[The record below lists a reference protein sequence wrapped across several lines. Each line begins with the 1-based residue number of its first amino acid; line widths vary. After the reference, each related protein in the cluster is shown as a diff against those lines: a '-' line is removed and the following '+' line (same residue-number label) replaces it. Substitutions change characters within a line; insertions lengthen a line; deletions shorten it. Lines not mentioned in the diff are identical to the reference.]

1 MKETYNVEEV
11 AEFLAVHKETVKKFI
26 REGRI
31 KGVKLGTRWR
41 ITGDEVKRILS
52 CKKIGTKKL
61 EKEPRNG

>member
-1 MKETYNVEEV
+1 MKEIYNVEEV

-41 ITGDEVKRILS
+41 ITEDEIQRILGLQGNQHQE
-52 CKKIGTKKL
+52 IGK
-61 EKEPRNG
+61 RA

>member
-1 MKETYNVEEV
+1 MKEIYNVEEV

-41 ITGDEVKRILS
+41 ITEDEIQRILGLQGNQQPE
-52 CKKIGTKKL
+52 IGK
-61 EKEPRNG
+61 RA